1 MAEKER
7 SGQEKV
13 STAIANELVEFAND
27 KLEAGVDAVVVAS
40 ALRHT
45 AANFTAFAFRATED
59 PLDTDGIM
67 EDFMRFLQFYD
78 RHHRGETRSTTALE
92 RLVKQV
98 EKE

>member
-13 STAIANELVEFAND
+13 STAIANELVEFANN
-27 KLEAGVDAVVVAS
+27 KLDTGVNPMVVAL
-40 ALRHT
+40 ALRHA
-45 AANFTAFAFRATED
+45 AANFTAFAFRTTED

-78 RHHRGETRSTTALE
+78 SHHRGRARPMTGLE
-92 RLVKQV
+92 MLVKQV